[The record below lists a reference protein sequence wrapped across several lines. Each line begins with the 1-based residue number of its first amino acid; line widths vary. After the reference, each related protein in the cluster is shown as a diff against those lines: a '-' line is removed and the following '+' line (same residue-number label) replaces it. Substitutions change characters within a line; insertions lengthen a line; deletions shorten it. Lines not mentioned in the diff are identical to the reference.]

1 MSREELERLDDQGM
15 SAWDTG
21 DAEALISILADDFV
35 WNDVSMPE
43 PIRTREAVREY
54 VKSWRTAFPDMRA
67 KMVNRVVGDDSVA
80 VEVAFTGTNTGPMDM
95 GGQVIPPTGRPVD
108 GRGTYFARFRNGE
121 VIELNTYPDIAG
133 MMMQLGLMPGV

>member
-1 MSREELERLDDQGM
+1 MSREELERIDDQGM

-35 WNDVSMPE
+35 WNDLSMPE
-43 PIRTREAVREY
+43 PILTKEAARAY

-80 VEVAFTGTNTGPMDM
+80 VEVEFTGTNTGPMDM
-95 GGQVIPPTGRPVD
+95 GGQMIPPTNKAVTGK
-108 GRGTYFARFRNGE
+108 GTYFARIRDGK
-121 VIELNTYPDIAG
+121 VVELNTYPDIAG
-133 MMMQLGLMPGV
+133 TMMQLGLMPPM